1 MDNGISFA
9 KHPLVQRFM
18 ESIFNLW
25 PVLPRQFAAWDSDVV
40 LDYLSSLEYD
50 LPLQDLSEN
59 LVILFC
65 VLSGE
70 RKQTVKA
77 LNIKNMVSGKGKCTF
92 FFKRLMKTTKPRFHQ
107 SPIVFTEYPSN
118 RKTCIVTKYN
128 HPLFRKYK
136 RLTNY

>member
-1 MDNGISFA
+1 
-9 KHPLVQRFM
+9 M

-77 LNIKNMVSGKGKCTF
+77 LNIKNMVLGKGK
-92 FFKRLMKTTKPRFHQ
+92 
-107 SPIVFTEYPSN
+107 
-118 RKTCIVTKYN
+118 
-128 HPLFRKYK
+128 
-136 RLTNY
+136 